1 MKDRSKVTVYI
12 VNHNYGRYVEKAIQ
26 SVLTQTYQ
34 NIEILIFDDGSTD
47 ESISV
52 IEAYATN
59 PKITCVFQE
68 NRGLLATNNIA
79 ISRSTGDYIIR
90 LDADDYFEEHA
101 LELLAGYLDRHPE
114 KAMVFP
120 DYFLV
125 DKTGGVVDVVRR
137 HNFDQVTQLD
147 QPAHGACTMT
157 RRSALV
163 TLNGYDE
170 AFRCQDGWDMAQA
183 NSEIWNREYQP
194 TAFFYR
200 QHGESITRNEE
211 QLLSTRSR
219 ILKKNLNVTATHQPR
234 GVALIPVRGPEI
246 DPNSSALL
254 PLGDK
259 LVIDWTID
267 AALGSEYVQ
276 EVVISCPDKKV
287 KDHLHSRYGDEVFV
301 VDRDLK
307 LAMVNKPIDDS
318 LTDAFN
324 ALPPE
329 KNNFDVVVLL
339 YCEAPFRTS
348 TQIDTAIDALKVFDA
363 KGVIAVRRQA
373 QAFFYHSGEG
383 MTPIRQSKSLIT
395 NERDIIYEAVG
406 GLIVLQR
413 KTFYRDIFNADRI
426 GHIELDEQSALSIN
440 SKWTY
445 EIAKMNA
452 ENLLVSV

>member
-170 AFRCQDGWDMAQA
+170 AFRCQDGWD
-183 NSEIWNREYQP
+183 IWLR
-194 TAFFYR
+194 
-200 QHGESITRNEE
+200 
-211 QLLSTRSR
+211 
-219 ILKKNLNVTATHQPR
+219 
-234 GVALIPVRGPEI
+234 LI
-246 DPNSSALL
+246 
-254 PLGDK
+254 
-259 LVIDWTID
+259 
-267 AALGSEYVQ
+267 
-276 EVVISCPDKKV
+276 
-287 KDHLHSRYGDEVFV
+287 
-301 VDRDLK
+301 RD
-307 LAMVNKPIDDS
+307 M
-318 LTDAFN
+318 
-324 ALPPE
+324 E
-329 KNNFDVVVLL
+329 
-339 YCEAPFRTS
+339 
-348 TQIDTAIDALKVFDA
+348 
-363 KGVIAVRRQA
+363 
-373 QAFFYHSGEG
+373 
-383 MTPIRQSKSLIT
+383 
-395 NERDIIYEAVG
+395 
-406 GLIVLQR
+406 
-413 KTFYRDIFNADRI
+413 
-426 GHIELDEQSALSIN
+426 
-440 SKWTY
+440 
-445 EIAKMNA
+445 
-452 ENLLVSV
+452 